1 MRTQHRA
8 SLVPSSPSSV
18 TNIPIPTPTTIPAKL
33 ATSNN
38 IALGRAEPARTTNRI
53 ANRIANP
60 TANQT
65 ANPTANPTSGRAHA
79 RAAGE
84 PDRVSSRSIERVR
97 ARAYELYTQRMH
109 HGGWGDA
116 LSDWL
121 SAERELN
128 GFSGG

>member
-18 TNIPIPTPTTIPAKL
+18 ANIPIPTPTTIPAKL

-38 IALGRAEPARTTNRI
+38 IALGRAGTARTTNRI

-65 ANPTANPTSGRAHA
+65 SNPTAGRAHA

-84 PDRVSSRSIERVR
+84 PDRVSSRGIERVR

>member
-18 TNIPIPTPTTIPAKL
+18 ANIPIPTPTTIPAKL

-38 IALGRAEPARTTNRI
+38 IALGRAVPARTTNRV

-65 ANPTANPTSGRAHA
+65 ANPTAGRAHA

-84 PDRVSSRSIERVR
+84 SDRVSSRGIERVR